1 MNILADEQL
10 KIMDPS
16 ISDSERKQQEKEFYK
31 LYYKLRDKD
40 EKGFLGKISLQTR
53 KRLHWLVLFIYIVK
67 NHLGG
72 FSY

>member
-31 LYYKLRDKD
+31 LYYKLRNKD
-40 EKGFLGKISLQTR
+40 EKEFLGKISLQTR
-53 KRLHWLVLFIYIVK
+53 KRLHWLVLLFT
-67 NHLGG
+67 
-72 FSY
+72 